1 MQNVPGRLS
10 KDSRPFLKCECSFFK
25 IVKVDI
31 KKAGTARKDPLR
43 SLLYIYVNDSGNLIK
58 QYPELS

>member
-43 SLLYIYVNDSGNLIK
+43 SLLYNIYVNDS
-58 QYPELS
+58 ET

>member
-31 KKAGTARKDPLR
+31 KKQEPPGKILCGPC
-43 SLLYIYVNDSGNLIK
+43 YIYTLMI
-58 QYPELS
+58 QET